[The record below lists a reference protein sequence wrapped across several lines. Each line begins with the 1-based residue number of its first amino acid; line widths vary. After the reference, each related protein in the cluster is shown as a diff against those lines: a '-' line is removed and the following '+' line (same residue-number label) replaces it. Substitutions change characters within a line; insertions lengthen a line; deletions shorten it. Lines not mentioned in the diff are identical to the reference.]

1 MFITQIRGSRIPD
14 VRVIRQRKSTTFLI
28 APTDK
33 FSTQTLPEKSERIRW
48 TSLLLP
54 LIAGLLSLVPPTVI
68 GTGTSALLYQSL
80 EHWARGQSTPF
91 TALHAHWLWIPYA
104 IAFVTGG
111 NIFAALL
118 IFKALLVA
126 GSVWLFFQT
135 ARRTLST
142 ERAYWAAAL
151 LAFNVTVLY
160 LSHTFGTQLVTMF
173 TAIWLLYLF
182 TSPVKRNHS
191 IAALLFGLSLSIGF
205 WPFILLIAILTV
217 GLNYHHTLYTP
228 RSKHTF
234 ILFGLVL
241 IGAGSWLLL
250 QMFYFGTHN
259 LWSAINPKFYP
270 PREINLILQGIIV
283 AVFSIN
289 VLLPASI
296 RRKRG
301 TLARDYQSAFL
312 ILVVFFLLNT
322 FSREAMLADAMILLP
337 CIILVAL
344 DKVTSIKTIGIVY
357 LTLNLALFFFIPSF
371 SNDPEI
377 AMASARRIHSHDKVS
392 WGYYSNFDLFS
403 YPKLLE
409 QQAGEEEV
417 QTLLAKVRLDSTL
430 VLINP
435 GTDYWFDAATLG
447 AEFPNAHFGWFYG
460 NPVNLVRINGE
471 KDTAFILQPKYL
483 PYVAGLFDK
492 SFARTFIDSALPPGV
507 PLHESDRF
515 QYIDTRANEPGK
527 KNLIDRL
534 IYLQYQSFHH

>member
-1 MFITQIRGSRIPD
+1 M
-14 VRVIRQRKSTTFLI
+14 I
-28 APTDK
+28 APTNK
-33 FSTQTLPEKSERIRW
+33 PSAEILPQKSERISW
-48 TSLLLP
+48 ASLVLP
-54 LIAGLLSLVPPTVI
+54 LVAGLLSLVPPTIV

-80 EHWARGQSTPF
+80 EHWTRGQPGAF

-104 IAFVTGG
+104 ITFATGG
-111 NIFAALL
+111 NVFAALL

-142 ERAYWAAAL
+142 EHAYWAAAL

-173 TAIWLLYLF
+173 MAIWLLYLF

-228 RSKHTF
+228 RSKRTF
-234 ILFGLVL
+234 ILFGLIL
-241 IGAGSWLLL
+241 IGASSWLLL
-250 QMFYFGTHN
+250 QIFYFGTHD
-259 LWSAINPKFYP
+259 LWHAINPTFYK
-270 PREINLILQGIIV
+270 PREINLILQGIII

-289 VLLPASI
+289 LLLPASF

-312 ILVVFFLLNT
+312 ILGVFFLLNT
-322 FSREAMLADAMILLP
+322 FSREEMLADAMILLP
-337 CIILVAL
+337 CLILVAL
-344 DKVTSIKTIGIVY
+344 DKATSIKTIGVVY
-357 LTLNLALFFFIPSF
+357 LALNLALFLFIPSF
-371 SNDPEI
+371 SNNPEI
-377 AMASARRIHSHDKVS
+377 AMASARRIHSNDKVS

-403 YPKLLE
+403 YPKLME

-417 QTLLAKVRLDSTL
+417 RTLLATVRLDSTL

-447 AEFPNAHFGWFYG
+447 SEFPNAHFGWFYG
-460 NPVNLVRINGE
+460 NPINLARINGE
-471 KDTAFILQPKYL
+471 KDTAFVRPPNYM
-483 PYVAGLFDK
+483 PYIAGLFDK
-492 SFARTFIDSALPPGV
+492 SFARTFVDSALPPGV